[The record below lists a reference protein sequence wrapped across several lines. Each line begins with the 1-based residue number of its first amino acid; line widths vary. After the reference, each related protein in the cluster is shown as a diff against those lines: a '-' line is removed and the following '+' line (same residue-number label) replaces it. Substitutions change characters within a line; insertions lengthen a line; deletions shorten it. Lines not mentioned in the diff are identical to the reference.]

1 MKRSRRISILW
12 PVLVWSLLAE
22 PVAFAAWDLT
32 KPGDPN
38 RSWGVSLSSG
48 VQYNDNFNSTQDHP
62 ERGVQEISDL
72 KFRAA
77 VPLERLFMGVQY
89 DYGIIYPADVRLGTV
104 EQTHNLSASANY
116 IVTPRLEFGLFENYI
131 SSLQPGLVMGPTG
144 VPISISNAGNYIYD
158 TVGGSATYALTPRWT
173 VAAGGS
179 WDIWRYATTIN
190 AFYYNHEDLS
200 GTLSALYGLDTRTT
214 VGLNYQYSEDVYV
227 NPGPNDS
234 LNGNMDAVYLSLVR
248 RFNPRLSLTLNGGY
262 SIRNSG
268 DGSTSSSPS
277 GLGSVVYNYGL
288 YDAITLTIAESLS
301 QASVGITRTFSAQK
315 NTTLAIQATHR
326 LTVRLQAL
334 ADLTYAYSAFTARVA
349 GGAGAGTANEQA
361 STAHLGLSYAF
372 RDWLSGG
379 VNYYHYQIL
388 SSNQEVA
395 TPYSRNQISLG
406 MTVSY

>member
-1 MKRSRRISILW
+1 MKRSRRISILC
-12 PVLVWSLLAE
+12 PVLVLSFLADHL
-22 PVAFAAWDLT
+22 AFAAWDLT
-32 KPGDPN
+32 KPGDPS
-38 RSWGVSLSSG
+38 RSWGVSLNSG
-48 VQYNDNFNSTQDHP
+48 VEYDDNFNSTQDHQ
-62 ERGVQEISDL
+62 EAGVRLNSDV

-77 VPLERLFMGVQY
+77 VPLERLFVGANY
-89 DYGIIYPADVRLGTV
+89 DYGINYPQDLHRGGVA
-104 EQTHNLSASANY
+104 ETHNLSASANY
-116 IVTPRLEFGLFENYI
+116 IVTPRLEFGLSENYV
-131 SSLQPGLVMGPTG
+131 SSLQPGIVTGPTG

-158 TVGGSATYALTPRWT
+158 AVGGGATYMLTPRWT
-173 VAAGGS
+173 ASVNGN
-179 WDIWRYATTIN
+179 WDIWRYETAIN
-190 AFYYNHEDLS
+190 AFDNDHEDLS
-200 GTLSALYGLDTRTT
+200 TTVSALYALDPRTT
-214 VGLNYQYSEDVYV
+214 VGLNYQYAEDAYV
-227 NPGPNDS
+227 HPGTNDS
-234 LNGNMDAVYLSLVR
+234 LNGSMDTIYLSLVR